1 MADMMR
7 LGRPQNEPEP
17 TFLDPGIFSPQKQ
30 EQKTPPT
37 PAWEQDLQNWQRTPT
52 PQYTTALLRHMAPT
66 IENGLKTY
74 GGGTNV
80 SPMLR
85 SQAKQ
90 LAIQAFHT
98 YNPEKGA
105 LNTHVMHNLQRLQ
118 RLQARDANIIRIPER
133 HMLDLQH
140 LQTAEDDLE
149 QTLLRPP
156 TTHELADHTG
166 LSPAKIT
173 KLRKT
178 VFPVAE
184 GSFSSDS
191 DEDFDSA
198 PAVEQAP
205 HMQAAELVYDDL
217 TDPTDR
223 LIMEYSLGLHGRNK
237 LQLSQLAKKLHVSP
251 SAVSQRAAKIQAL
264 MDAVEE
270 AGLF

>member
-1 MADMMR
+1 MAGMMS

-17 TFLDPGIFSPQKQ
+17 TFLNPGLLQPEKEEKKAPGI
-30 EQKTPPT
+30 
-37 PAWEQDLQNWQRTPT
+37 PAWEQDLQNWQRSPT
-52 PQYTTALLRHMAPT
+52 PQYTTALLKHMHPT

-74 GGGTNV
+74 GGQNI

-118 RLQARDANIIRIPER
+118 RLQAKDTNIIRIPER
-133 HMLDLQH
+133 HMLSWQH
-140 LQTAEDDLE
+140 LRAAEDELTE
-149 QTLLRPP
+149 VLLRPP

-166 LSPAKIT
+166 LSPAKIA

-178 VFPVAE
+178 VLPVAE
-184 GSFSSDS
+184 GSFSADG
-191 DEDFDSA
+191 DEEFDTA
-198 PAVEQAP
+198 PAVEQTP

-217 TDPTDR
+217 SDPTDK
-223 LIMEYSLGLHGRNK
+223 LILEYGLGLHGRSRM
-237 LQLSQLAKKLHVSP
+237 QTAQLAKKLHVSP
-251 SAVSQRAAKIQAL
+251 SAISQRTAKIQAL
-264 MDAVEE
+264 LDAVET